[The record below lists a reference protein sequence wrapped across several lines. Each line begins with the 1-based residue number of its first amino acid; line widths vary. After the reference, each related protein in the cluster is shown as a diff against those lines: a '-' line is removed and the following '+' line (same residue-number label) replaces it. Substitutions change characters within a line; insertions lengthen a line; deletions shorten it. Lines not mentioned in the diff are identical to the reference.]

1 MRNAFAESFYSS
13 AKNDARLAMVV
24 ADISAAGAM
33 DKFRK
38 DFPKRFVNTGV
49 AEQIMI
55 GMCAGMSM
63 RGLKPFAYTIATF
76 ALFRPYEFI
85 RDDLCYQGLPVT
97 VVGIG
102 GGVTY
107 SSLGGT
113 HHAMEDVSVACSLP
127 NMRVIAPC
135 DPAEVHAATQ
145 WCINQEEGPVY
156 LRLGKAGEKD
166 LSKDAKEPWRYGKV
180 RYLRGGREAC
190 VIGYGPILGLAME
203 ATDGQD
209 IAVVSCSTIKPL
221 DKEGIGTILR
231 RYPLVVVLEEAVMRG
246 GLGEAIKSLAYDI
259 GARCKIAHASLKDKF
274 IHHYGS
280 HAEVLAKH
288 GLTVEAIKE
297 KLNG

>member
-1 MRNAFAESFYSS
+1 MRNAFAESFHAA
-13 AKNDARLAMVV
+13 AKKDARLAMVV

-33 DKFRK
+33 DNFRK
-38 DFPKRFVNTGV
+38 EFPTRFVNTGV

-85 RDDLCYQGLPVT
+85 RDDLAYQGLPVT

-107 SSLGGT
+107 SQLGGT
-113 HHAMEDVSVACSLP
+113 HHAMEDVSIACAMP

-135 DPAEVHAATQ
+135 DPDEVRAATQ
-145 WCINQEEGPVY
+145 WCISQEEGPVY
-156 LRLGKAGEKD
+156 LRLGKAGEKNI
-166 LSKDAKEPWRYGKV
+166 STNATEPWRYGKV
-180 RYLRGGREAC
+180 RYLKGGREAC
-190 VIGYGPILGLAME
+190 IVGYGPVLALAME
-203 ATDGQD
+203 AADGQD
-209 IAVVSCSTIKPL
+209 IAVVSVSTLKPL
-221 DKEGIGTILR
+221 DKDGLGNILR

-246 GLGEAIKSLAYDI
+246 GLGEAIKSLAFDL
-259 GARCKIAHASLKDKF
+259 GSRCKIATMALKDSF

-280 HAEVLAKH
+280 HADLLEKH
-288 GLTVEAIKE
+288 GITVEKLKE

>member
-1 MRNAFAESFYSS
+1 MRNAFASSFHEA
-13 AKNDARLAMVV
+13 AKKNERLAMVV

-33 DKFRK
+33 DKFRQE
-38 DFPKRFVNTGV
+38 FPKRFINTGV

-85 RDDLCYQGLPVT
+85 RDDLAYQGLPVT

-113 HHAMEDVSVACSLP
+113 HHAMEDVSIACSLP

-135 DPAEVHAATQ
+135 DPAEVQAATQ

-166 LSKDAKEPWRYGKV
+166 LSEKATEPWRYGKV

-209 IAVVSCSTIKPL
+209 IAVASCSTIKPL
-221 DKEGIGTILR
+221 DTDGIGTILR
-231 RYPLVVVLEEAVMRG
+231 RYPLLVVLEEAVSRG
-246 GLGEAIKSLAYDI
+246 GLGEAIKSLAYSL
-259 GARCKIAHASLKDKF
+259 GSRCAIHTLSLKDKF